1 MKPTTDLILFTP
13 PDYNDDNHDDDDD
26 DRSCKID
33 GKGVF
38 QFFESPGF
46 NHGVF
51 TLFFESK
58 PIAALL
64 SAAESDGF
72 VYSKLMKIPGTLSN
86 DIQVDYT
93 YVEKTIHNDINV
105 FAASN

>member
-1 MKPTTDLILFTP
+1 M
-13 PDYNDDNHDDDDD
+13 
-26 DRSCKID
+26 
-33 GKGVF
+33 
-38 QFFESPGF
+38 GF

-51 TLFFESK
+51 TLFFESI

-64 SAAESDGF
+64 FAAESDGF

-86 DIQVDYT
+86 DIQVDCT